1 MRKMPAHKIT
11 DAFKQKL
18 LSSIASNEDVLFY
31 WSMLPADADEEDARH
46 GERQQTSASEKIY

>member
-11 DAFKQKL
+11 QKL
-18 LSSIASNEDVLFY
+18 LSSIALNEDVLFY